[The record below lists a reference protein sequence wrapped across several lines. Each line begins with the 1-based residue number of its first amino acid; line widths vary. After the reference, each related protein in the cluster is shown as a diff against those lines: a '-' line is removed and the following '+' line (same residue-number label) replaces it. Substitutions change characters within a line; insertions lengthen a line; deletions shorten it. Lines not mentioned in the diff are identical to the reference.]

1 MTLDAGAT
9 PRDRAAFSGSAGDPA
24 GGSTDA
30 RVPLVRV
37 RDLTIAYQTKEAER
51 VPAVRHVSFDLVPGE
66 VLALV
71 GESASGKTSAALAL
85 LRLTAS
91 NGTIE
96 SGSIRFRDRE
106 ITTLD
111 DDALRALRGHTI
123 AMVFQDPLASINPTM
138 TIGQQVAEVF
148 AAHGATPKQ
157 AADQARAAL
166 REAEIP
172 DVERVLGAYPFQIS
186 GGMAQR
192 ILFAMATAHRPE
204 VLIVDEPTA
213 SLDPIMAQHLL
224 LRLEQLR
231 DERQVALLLITHDL
245 GVVAR
250 LADRVAVMYAGA
262 IVEEG
267 TVRTIFNTPRH
278 PYTWGLLASRPGA
291 GRRRDLLPMPGQPPD
306 LATLPDHCPFLPR
319 CSKATSHCRLEPE
332 PPLAGFAG
340 ENADPG
346 HRVACYNPVA
356 VPITAAWE

>member
-1 MTLDAGAT
+1 M
-9 PRDRAAFSGSAGDPA
+9 
-24 GGSTDA
+24 
-30 RVPLVRV
+30 RV
-37 RDLTIAYQTKEAER
+37 RDLTIAYQTKESER
-51 VPAVRHVSFDLVPGE
+51 VPAVRHASFDLVPGE

-96 SGSIRFRDRE
+96 SGSIRFRDSE

-111 DDALRALRGHTI
+111 DNALRALRGHTI
-123 AMVFQDPLASINPTM
+123 AMVFQDPQAAINPTM
-138 TIGQQVAEVF
+138 TIGQQIAEVF
-148 AAHGATPKQ
+148 AAHGASPEQ

-166 REAEIP
+166 REAEVP
-172 DVERVLGAYPFQIS
+172 DIEHVLGAYPFQIS

-231 DERQVALLLITHDL
+231 DERQMALLLITHDL

-262 IVEEG
+262 IVEEAD
-267 TVRTIFNTPRH
+267 VRTIFKTPRH
-278 PYTWGLLASRPGA
+278 PYTWGLLASHPGA
-291 GRRRDLLPMPGQPPD
+291 GRRRDQLPMPGQPPD

-319 CSKATSHCRLEPE
+319 CSKATSHCRVEPE
-332 PPLAGFAG
+332 PPLARLTG
-340 ENADPG
+340 EDAHPG